1 MNKKNSFQ
9 FVIQAADQNQRL
21 DKWLSTAED
30 LKQYIPTRSYAQNLI
45 EKKMVFVNNKTSKGS
60 YSLKADDLIQVEIP
74 EPISTQLIPYDFKL
88 DIIFEDSEVLVL
100 NKPAG
105 LVVHPAAGH
114 EQDTLVNA
122 LLNHTQKLSMK
133 NEQRPGIVHRIDK
146 DTSGLLVIAK
156 NDFAHEDL
164 ATQFK
169 DKTTH
174 RIYYAVSDGKLLRQT
189 GTICSY
195 LARHPID
202 RKKYSSLKKNG
213 KIISQF
219 TDEVTQAKWAVTQF
233 KHLEA
238 AGDKHLWQLQL
249 ETGRTH
255 QIRVHMSEAG
265 QTLVGD
271 TLYGY
276 SIKKMQQLGISRFY
290 LHAAELGFTHPK
302 TKEKM
307 LFTCPWPNADL
318 EKIRHWGFQFYGK

>member
-1 MNKKNSFQ
+1 LNKKNSFQ

-219 TDEVTQAKWAVTQF
+219 TDEVTQAKWAVTHF